1 MLILMIFIIFGLL
14 FYFSKTKE
22 ANNNL
27 VHRSSK
33 HKRSDINKIKDRM
46 FTKED
51 KKIIFEK
58 FNYRC
63 FNCGSTK
70 KLTIDHHF
78 PLEKGF
84 GLKNLDGTYNAVLL
98 CSTCNMKK
106 SNKYP
111 DKFYTKE
118 KIDILEKKYGVVNKE
133 PQKTDFYMLI
143 NKEKFVELDY
153 LGKVYYGVISNVFEE
168 EKNFY
173 GKRKKVYLELTT
185 KDGRLLFLKDG
196 INRIINIE
204 EER

>member
-22 ANNNL
+22 ANNSL

-98 CSTCNMKK
+98 CSVCNMKK

-133 PQKTDFYMLI
+133 PQKTDFYMFI